1 MTDVEDLT
9 ATIRRR
15 RRRRSRS
22 PSRRA
27 ADESDERS
35 EESSA
40 QRRVRQQADKV
51 CNAVL
56 SELTTID
63 DNVVLRPSTLG
74 ANAGLGLFVA
84 ERRIAKNQPITR
96 YEGELIRQDEAR
108 RRLARGEA
116 THLRRH
122 IPLRWVLDGTRRADG
137 TRIGAPRQEMSGR
150 GGGAYANDPIA
161 RERANA
167 VFDFVDCEANRLALE
182 RFRSGTLPLRDEPFD
197 PLERISFLRATRDIE
212 PGEEVFVNYG
222 DDYWRGQRPLS
233 LPESASGSE

>member
-1 MTDVEDLT
+1 
-9 ATIRRR
+9 
-15 RRRRSRS
+15 
-22 PSRRA
+22 
-27 ADESDERS
+27 
-35 EESSA
+35 
-40 QRRVRQQADKV
+40 
-51 CNAVL
+51 
-56 SELTTID
+56 
-63 DNVVLRPSTLG
+63 
-74 ANAGLGLFVA
+74 
-84 ERRIAKNQPITR
+84 
-96 YEGELIRQDEAR
+96 
-108 RRLARGEA
+108 
-116 THLRRH
+116 
-122 IPLRWVLDGTRRADG
+122 
-137 TRIGAPRQEMSGR
+137 MSGR